1 MDCVICVDKCKPR
14 PSEVRREGAVAR
26 RRGHKFRMNKVLAIK
41 RQLAQG
47 RYRLVD
53 KLDIVVERLLKD
65 LP

>member
-1 MDCVICVDKCKPR
+1 
-14 PSEVRREGAVAR
+14 
-26 RRGHKFRMNKVLAIK
+26 MNKVLAIK